1 MTKLLNEIEKIL
13 GVIALKR
20 QRLEADMA
28 ALKCKD
34 AELIN
39 QLQVLSEPL
48 EHSLGNDDKSL
59 TFALAA
65 SRWTIWRDHKKL
77 AVEKARLDLSA
88 SINEMSQR
96 LKRLSVQ
103 ISALEEQRLT
113 VQKQEK
119 TRRDNQ
125 RAETRL
131 MTWMNAQ

>member
-1 MTKLLNEIEKIL
+1 MTKHLNEIEQIL

-20 QRLEADMA
+20 QRLEANMS
-28 ALKCKD
+28 ALKRKD
-34 AELIN
+34 AELLK
-39 QLQVLSEPL
+39 QFQVLSEPL
-48 EHSLGNDDKSL
+48 EHSFGHDDKSL

-77 AVEKARLDLSA
+77 AVEKARLDLSV
-88 SINEMSQR
+88 SIDEMSEG

-103 ISALEEQRLT
+103 ISALEEQQLAA
-113 VQKQEK
+113 QKQEK

-131 MTWMNAQ
+131 VTWMNSQ